1 MEKDEIMQEVETPVE
16 KPVETP
22 APKRNRAKIG
32 EVNCDKLNLRAEPVS
47 DADILYVMSKGD
59 AVSILEEE
67 KTFYKVLT
75 KGVVG
80 YCVKKYITVK

>member
-1 MEKDEIMQEVETPVE
+1 MEKDEIIQEVETPVE
-16 KPVETP
+16 KIVETP

-32 EVNCDKLNLRAEPVS
+32 EVNCDKLNLRSEPDS
-47 DADILYVMSKGD
+47 DADILYVMSEGD
-59 AVSILEEE
+59 AVSILGEE

-80 YCVKKYITVK
+80 YCMKKFITTK